1 MCIFVSQGKAEV
13 SVYFKIDT
21 FRETIPTKGDT
32 HNISVKLSTEIDE
45 LEEIKR

>member
-1 MCIFVSQGKAEV
+1 MCIFVSDGKAEV

-32 HNISVKLSTEIDE
+32 HNVSLKISNEIDE
-45 LEEIKR
+45 LEEMK